1 MNEDYELDL
10 SRGEVMDAMRREFA
24 CVPPPRARPPRAA
37 PAHLGFVGSTHAH
50 IKDAKT
56 MDVMI
61 FKGAQVRSAREHS
74 PRSSQLGSCSWACA
88 CSTWRR

>member
-1 MNEDYELDL
+1 
-10 SRGEVMDAMRREFA
+10 MRA
-24 CVPPPRARPPRAA
+24 APRARPPRAA

-61 FKGAQVRSAREHS
+61 FKGAQVRSLPANTAR
-74 PRSSQLGSCSWACA
+74 LIATGLM
-88 CSTWRR
+88 